1 MRPSIRTLW
10 SVGNA
15 VVIVMAASLAP
26 WVRADANLPRVVIKA
41 EGIGPR
47 QIEQRTGETVTH
59 DYAQAWHDIAEA
71 LNSNRADLLGDYL
84 TGDCKKQFTARISDQ
99 KRTGLR
105 TEYADNGHDVKAV
118 FYSLDGGI
126 MQLEDR
132 AKLETKIFDGQQTIY
147 TGNSTHFYLVLMTP
161 GADRWLIRSLQEVPE
176 KAF

>member
-1 MRPSIRTLW
+1 
-10 SVGNA
+10 V
-15 VVIVMAASLAP
+15 
-26 WVRADANLPRVVIKA
+26 NLPRVVIIA

-59 DYAQAWHDIAEA
+59 DYAQAWHDIAES
-71 LNSNRADLLGDYL
+71 LNSNRADLLGEYL
-84 TGDCKKQFTARISDQ
+84 TGDCKRQLSQRISDQ

-105 TEYADNGHDVKAV
+105 TVYVDNGHDVKAV

-132 AKLETKIFDGQQTIY
+132 AKLETQVFDGQRTIY

>member
-1 MRPSIRTLW
+1 MRQPTRTLW
-10 SVGNA
+10 SLGIA
-15 VVIVMAASLAP
+15 VAIVVAASLASS
-26 WVRADANLPRVVIKA
+26 VRADANLPRVVMTA

-59 DYAQAWHDIAEA
+59 DYAQAWHDIAES
-71 LNSNRADLLGDYL
+71 LNSNRTDLLGEYL
-84 TGDCKKQFTARISDQ
+84 TGDCRKQLSQRIADQ
-99 KRTGLR
+99 KRAGIR
-105 TEYADNGHDVKAV
+105 TEFVDNGHDVKAV

-132 AKLETKIFDGQQTIY
+132 AKLDTQVFDGQRTIY